1 MKEYS
6 EFFLSLMEGN

>member
-6 EFFLSLMEGN
+6 EN